1 MKFCIQSSKKN
12 HCDGSDVTLIAPP
25 SRAAEMFDRIGLC
38 GENRQLSDHF
48 LETGEKSWTLYR
60 MNGTSCCRLSVV
72 IISPAPSH
80 HMPTQNVFALR
91 KSLKNE
97 HYKGS
102 KPTFLLAIQSHG
114 DAAFADG
121 YAGMVAEIVRAQPL
135 YCAKT
140 DKKNETDAC
149 VDIVLADDLDDA
161 SLRRLNA
168 LSEVMPDMAR
178 LVDMPALELTT
189 ESFSEIVRDYAWKN
203 DLSYQ
208 EIVGEELQK
217 AGFGGIYHVGK
228 SGVKPPRLCVIHYKP
243 QQSRRR
249 IVLVGKGIVYD
260 TGGLCL
266 KPREHMATMKS
277 DMAGAAAVLGAV
289 LMAAKTALD
298 CEVMGV
304 LCLAENGIGPNAL
317 RPDDIIRMHSGLTVE
332 INNTDA
338 EGRLVLADGVSFA
351 SRQENIDLI
360 IDIAT
365 LTGAQ
370 LICTGKNHAGL
381 LCGDEDLTRAIVRA
395 SLSCGEPVFPLLYA
409 PELLMDEFKSQVA
422 DMKNSVKD
430 RMNAQ
435 TSCAGHFVEKHLAND
450 YHGRFAHIDI
460 AGPAFDNDRAT
471 GYGVLLLDRLS
482 RL

>member
-1 MKFCIQSSKKN
+1 MKFCIQSSKDIPF
-12 HCDGSDVTLIAPP
+12 DGSDVTIIAPP
-25 SRAAEMFDRIGLC
+25 SRASELFDRIGLC

-60 MNGTSCCRLSVV
+60 MHGASCCRLSVV
-72 IISPAPSH
+72 IIPPVSSPH
-80 HMPTQNVFALR
+80 LPTQNVFALR

-102 KPTFLLAIQSHG
+102 KPLFLLAIQPH
-114 DAAFADG
+114 DDVFADG
-121 YAGMVAEIVRAQPL
+121 YAGMTAEILRAQPL

-140 DKKNETDAC
+140 DKNDDTNAC
-149 VDIVLADDLDDA
+149 VDIVLADELDDA

-168 LSEVMPDMAR
+168 LAEMMPDMAR
-178 LVDMPALELTT
+178 LVDMPALELNT
-189 ESFSEIVRDYAWKN
+189 ETFSEIVRDYAWKN
-203 DLSYQ
+203 NLSYQ
-208 EIVGEELQK
+208 EIVGEELQN

-249 IVLVGKGIVYD
+249 IILVGKGIVYD

-289 LMAAKTALD
+289 LMASKTALD

-351 SRQENIDLI
+351 SRQENVDLI

-370 LICTGKNHAGL
+370 LMCTGKNHAGL
-381 LCGDEDLTRAIVRA
+381 LCGDEKLTRDIFEA

-435 TSCAGHFVEKHLAND
+435 TSCAGHFVEKHLD
-450 YHGRFAHIDI
+450 SHYHGHFAHIDI